1 MKYLEARLDHLPF
14 PDIWGLPEIDAT
26 FTACRTGSDVNI
38 IDIVDFSGKAIDRWT
53 VPLIDVPQATETL
66 KREFQV
72 EKLPPGISSIE
83 TYCNDHLM
91 RPHAAH
97 LASNGNIFVA
107 LSDNYNGFCSLAID
121 TKAGKAYLLPD
132 DFDNG
137 LMCCTSTGS
146 FTPDGAHWMF
156 MRWPLMHSIGIMNGG
171 KEPAECELGIISAD
185 GFQTKIL
192 YTLDNRVKIHQIKC
206 SPSGRYAVF
215 SPFTWDLRVP
225 YPSVSISEDPDGY
238 RESHSAGMKAE
249 EVVTV
254 DLHAKR
260 HWKTGSAVP
269 GLAHF
274 EFDPLDAGV
283 FYVSAHK
290 ICPSVG
296 GVMVE
301 GPAAVIKMRINEG
314 STAIEGEYSNDTFFR
329 IRQHIAFTYKGRT
342 LLAVTNFP
350 NYLELIDAGTMTLW
364 RRVELFP
371 ASPLDLSVTG
381 NALCPTYPETC
392 FYINSSSDGK
402 HLVLGSSRCFSIYD
416 IDNDRILDV
425 EVPLFIPEGCHD
437 AGHTRSK
444 GE

>member
-1 MKYLEARLDHLPF
+1 MKYLKTRLDRLSV
-14 PDIWGLPEIDAT
+14 PDIRGLPEIDVT
-26 FTACRTGSDVNI
+26 FTACRTGPDVNI

-53 VPLIDVPQATETL
+53 VPVIDVPQATEIL
-66 KREFQV
+66 KREFPV
-72 EKLPPGISSIE
+72 GKLPPDISSTE
-83 TYCNDHLM
+83 TYCKDHLM

-121 TKAGKAYLLPD
+121 TKLGKAYLLPE

-137 LMCCTSTGS
+137 LMCYTSTGS
-146 FTPDGAHWMF
+146 FTPDGVYWMF
-156 MRWPLMHSIGIMNGG
+156 MRWPLKDSIGIMNGREKPVG
-171 KEPAECELGIISAD
+171 CEIGVISTD

-192 YTLDNRVKIHQIKC
+192 YTLDSRDKIHQIKC

-225 YPSVSISEDPDGY
+225 YPSVPISEDPAGY
-238 RESHSAGMKAE
+238 SESHSAGMKTE
-249 EVVTV
+249 EVITV
-254 DLHAKR
+254 DLYAKR
-260 HWKTGSAVP
+260 HWKTGVTVP

-274 EFDPLDAGV
+274 EFDPFDAGV
-283 FYVSAHK
+283 FYVSAHN
-290 ICPSVG
+290 ICPAVG

-301 GPAAVIKMRINEG
+301 GPAVIFKMRINEG
-314 STAIEGEYSNDTFFR
+314 STAIEGEYSDNSFFR
-329 IRQHIAFTYKGRT
+329 IRQHIAFAYKGRT

-364 RRVELFP
+364 RRIELFP
-371 ASPLDLSVTG
+371 APPLDFSVTG

-392 FYINSSSDGK
+392 FYINSSSDGRY
-402 HLVLGSSRCFSIYD
+402 LVLGSSRCFSIYD
-416 IDNDRILDV
+416 IDNDRILDI
-425 EVPLFIPEGCHD
+425 EVPLFMPEGCHD
-437 AGHTRSK
+437 TGHTRSR